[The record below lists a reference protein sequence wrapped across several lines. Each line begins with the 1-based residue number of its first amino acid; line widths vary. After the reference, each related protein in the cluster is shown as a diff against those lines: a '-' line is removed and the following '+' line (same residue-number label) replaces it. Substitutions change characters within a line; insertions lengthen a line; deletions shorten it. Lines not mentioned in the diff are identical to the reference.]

1 VINTISQW
9 SPLLVISV
17 ALFYRHLWEKGLKA
31 LFYLYLSAIVFE
43 VINEMVGGVSI
54 IYNLWT
60 PIEVGFL
67 LYIFR
72 QWSDFNYRAI
82 FIIYGIVWIMIK
94 LSGFESWQGAEID
107 TLSLVFASVIF
118 IIIPAHVHDIKPY
131 QRFFMV
137 MMAIYFGGCL
147 VLFLTINVFE
157 DKALAW
163 QIHSFFNIFAAI
175 GSAAVYFIRN
185 NAIVLANRSS
195 ISDKFSAICKE

>member
-82 FIIYGIVWIMIK
+82 FIIYGIV
-94 LSGFESWQGAEID
+94 
-107 TLSLVFASVIF
+107 
-118 IIIPAHVHDIKPY
+118 
-131 QRFFMV
+131 
-137 MMAIYFGGCL
+137 
-147 VLFLTINVFE
+147 
-157 DKALAW
+157 
-163 QIHSFFNIFAAI
+163 
-175 GSAAVYFIRN
+175 
-185 NAIVLANRSS
+185 
-195 ISDKFSAICKE
+195 